1 MEVNLIDR
9 AFAHLPLPGGACGKE
24 PTHMNWVRNRVN
36 YEGVTVF
43 TDQMIDASV
52 INHFGGKYKV
62 AWLLEPSHVQSS
74 TYRKIIEV
82 EDMFDEI
89 WTFDKSLLAR
99 NPTKYKVHISI
110 GSWSRTDLDQ
120 LNRHVKQ
127 TPISM
132 IFSNKKQTP
141 GHKERHHVYGAIQA
155 GPFKNKILCAGSG
168 TGTRISDKKRE
179 EIMLDSLFTI
189 VIENVTMKHFFTEKL
204 VDPLLLKTIPVYLG
218 CPNVGEYI
226 NERGIIS
233 FGGSFNINEV
243 LEKIIHSPR
252 ELYNKMNPSVEE
264 NFSRAKEYEIP
275 EDWIYKHRLLPFLKN
290 RGVN

>member
-1 MEVNLIDR
+1 
-9 AFAHLPLPGGACGKE
+9 
-24 PTHMNWVRNRVN
+24 
-36 YEGVTVF
+36 
-43 TDQMIDASV
+43 
-52 INHFGGKYKV
+52 
-62 AWLLEPSHVQSS
+62 
-74 TYRKIIEV
+74 
-82 EDMFDEI
+82 
-89 WTFDKSLLAR
+89 
-99 NPTKYKVHISI
+99 
-110 GSWSRTDLDQ
+110 
-120 LNRHVKQ
+120 
-127 TPISM
+127 
-132 IFSNKKQTP
+132 
-141 GHKERHHVYGAIQA
+141 
-155 GPFKNKILCAGSG
+155 
-168 TGTRISDKKRE
+168 
-179 EIMLDSLFTI
+179 MLDSLFTI